1 MTKPRICIA
10 LPGTHYASYVPHML
24 MTQPIIGYLMEDFDI
39 TLVFRKT
46 LETPNLGCNYLT
58 VLDEAKLSPGERR
71 NRNSYYVPDNLLRVL
86 KYTWL
91 LNRFARRHANRF
103 DLVIERQWPLV
114 GMFSQ
119 VVGHYGIPSVIN
131 LEAEFYT
138 TSPAKS
144 LSKRFW
150 NWLFK
155 LSLPKLRRH
164 WLGQAH
170 GIIVETDQM
179 TDFLL
184 DRGYTTLEKP
194 ITAIPMGVDPIV
206 FHPKS
211 RRQCR
216 AELGIAEDE
225 VILTYAGSLNRF
237 IQEPGYMI
245 EALGREQPAGVT
257 LHILGEG
264 SKRRELEEIAQRF
277 NASVVFHG
285 RVSQERLALYIGA
298 ANVCVAPYN
307 KNLYLDGKFT
317 SASLKV
323 SEYLACGRPVLT
335 IPCERMYD
343 LLDRGRYGFFVEND
357 VNAYRSFFRNLPTVK
372 ELSRL
377 ETVLLEDL
385 RNDRLR
391 AKGIVLTWRDIAN
404 RFKQVINATLA
415 QKKQRVPL
423 QV

>member
-46 LETPNLGCNYLT
+46 LETPNFGCDYLT
-58 VLDEAKLSPGERR
+58 VLDEAELSPGERQ
-71 NRNSYYVPDNLLRVL
+71 NRNSYYVPDNLLRAL

-91 LNRFARRHANRF
+91 LRRFAHRHATEF
-103 DLVIERQWPLV
+103 DLIIERQWPLV
-114 GMFSQ
+114 GAFSQ
-119 VVGHYGIPSVIN
+119 AFSRYRVPSVIN

-138 TSPAKS
+138 SSKAKQW
-144 LSKRFW
+144 SKRFW

-155 LSLPKLRRH
+155 LSLPKLRQH
-164 WLGQAH
+164 WLRQAK
-170 GIIVETDQM
+170 GIVVETDQM

-184 DRGYTTLEKP
+184 DHGYTSLNKP
-194 ITAIPMGVDPIV
+194 ITAIPMGVDPTV
-206 FHPKS
+206 FYPKS
-211 RRQCR
+211 RKQCR
-216 AELGIAEDE
+216 EQLGIAEDE
-225 VILTYAGSLNRF
+225 VMLVYAGSLNRF
-237 IQEPGYMI
+237 IQEPGFLI
-245 EALGREQPAGVT
+245 EALGREHPTGVT
-257 LHILGEG
+257 LHMLGEG
-264 SKRRELEEIAQRF
+264 SKRKELEELARRF
-277 NASVVFHG
+277 QAPVVFHG
-285 RVSQERLALYIGA
+285 RVPQERLALYIGA
-298 ANVCVAPYN
+298 ANLCVAPYN
-307 KNLYLDGKFT
+307 KDLYLDGNFT

-323 SEYLACGRPVLT
+323 CEYLACGRPVLT
-335 IPCERMYD
+335 IPCSRMYD
-343 LLDRGRYGFFVEND
+343 LLDRGKYGLFVDNE
-357 VNAYRSFFRNLPTVK
+357 VNAYRSFLRNLPTMQ
-372 ELSRL
+372 ELSQI

-404 RFKQVINATLA
+404 RFKQVIHATLA